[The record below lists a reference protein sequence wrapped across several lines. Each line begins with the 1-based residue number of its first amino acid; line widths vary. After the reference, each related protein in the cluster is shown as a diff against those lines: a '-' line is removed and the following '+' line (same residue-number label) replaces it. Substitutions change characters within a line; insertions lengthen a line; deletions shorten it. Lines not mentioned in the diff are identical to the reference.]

1 MWRQVRLLS
10 HLHIFCNWLIFSAF
24 LPSRDGGSPTLVSA
38 ELQSGS
44 QGEGTVL
51 EMSLHFTIPSF
62 VGVSH
67 NLRTG
72 KANGQQMETSEIH
85 SSGQFFFLCLTLAN
99 SLARNLLGGST
110 IPLED
115 DISGS
120 QPVSIS
126 VTRWNWQSRLPFSEC
141 PHPGAIHA
149 GHISAISGG
158 HLGKREGW
166 NLDFCFSSLS
176 FICSKV
182 FFWDSHLVSI
192 TFSLGELWM
201 HVGPFI
207 LVISRFFS
215 SFLLSS
221 NGFSS
226 GGFRCNATVGQGLDL
241 PTPRCQHY
249 ETTQNSKIGGPWC
262 KGCFRYAHQTSF
274 WWELGDQTCSLW
286 SLRHVE
292 QGILRSLRHFSPSTY
307 RAMFHLWPRSSRLLE
322 MCQQQPFLGGCSC
335 WKGLRPCRRTWS
347 NWFFWISP
355 ASPSS
360 DQQCHDM

>member
-126 VTRWNWQSRLPFSEC
+126 VTRWNWQSRLPFFWMSSSRC
-141 PHPGAIHA
+141 DPRWTHKCDFWRTLGQK
-149 GHISAISGG
+149 GGLKSGF
-158 HLGKREGW
+158 L
-166 NLDFCFSSLS
+166 LF
-176 FICSKV
+176 
-182 FFWDSHLVSI
+182 
-192 TFSLGELWM
+192 FSLFHLLQSFFLRFSFSLNHLFPWWTLNACW
-201 HVGPFI
+201 PIYLSDLKILFI
-207 LVISRFFS
+207 LFAFKQW
-215 SFLLSS
+215 L
-221 NGFSS
+221 
-226 GGFRCNATVGQGLDL
+226 
-241 PTPRCQHY
+241 
-249 ETTQNSKIGGPWC
+249 
-262 KGCFRYAHQTSF
+262 
-274 WWELGDQTCSLW
+274 
-286 SLRHVE
+286 
-292 QGILRSLRHFSPSTY
+292 
-307 RAMFHLWPRSSRLLE
+307 
-322 MCQQQPFLGGCSC
+322 
-335 WKGLRPCRRTWS
+335 
-347 NWFFWISP
+347 
-355 ASPSS
+355 
-360 DQQCHDM
+360 